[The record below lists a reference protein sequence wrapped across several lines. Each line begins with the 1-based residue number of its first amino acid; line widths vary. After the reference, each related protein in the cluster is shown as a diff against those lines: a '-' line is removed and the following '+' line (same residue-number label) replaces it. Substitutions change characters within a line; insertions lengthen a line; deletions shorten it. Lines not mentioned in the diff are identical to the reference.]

1 MKHTLP
7 ILLFLAVILSAG
19 ASAAEDDACHPPYQ
33 PTNLIKLLL
42 NYKPT
47 MDYIATA
54 PAKCQEPFTRDL
66 KEVVRSTWLMSDG
79 CIKVTLEDIEKAE
92 KARSSQATGNPKG

>member
-1 MKHTLP
+1 MKQILP
-7 ILLFLAVILSAG
+7 ILLLLAAMSSPD
-19 ASAAEDDACHPPYQ
+19 ASATQDDACHPPYQ

-54 PAKCQEPFTRDL
+54 PARCQEPFTRDL

-79 CIKVTLEDIEKAE
+79 CIKVTIEDIEKAE
-92 KARSSQATGNPKG
+92 KARSSQATGSPKG